1 MQKKPIEKPER
12 KTMTP
17 NDNDCIGAQA
27 ERECTNFLYRE
38 AELLDNWQFNEWLE
52 LLSTGIDYRVPV
64 RTTREKKS
72 GDGFSSKAFFMEED
86 YSSLKMRV
94 ARLGS
99 DFAWSE
105 NPRTRTRRMVSNVR
119 VAPGGDGALDVAS
132 NVATFCH
139 RGDSAVPLVLTYERK
154 DVLEREAGR
163 WKIARRLVLLD
174 TTVLGLESL
183 SIFL

>member
-1 MQKKPIEKPER
+1 
-12 KTMTP
+12 MTA
-17 NDNDCIGAQA
+17 NDNEIVAARA

-52 LLSTGIDYRVPV
+52 LLGAGIDYRVPV
-64 RTTREKKS
+64 RTTREKKD
-72 GDGFSSKAFFMEED
+72 GGGFSSKAFFMDED
-86 YSSLKMRV
+86 FSSLKMRV

-99 DFAWSE
+99 DYAWAE
-105 NPRTRTRRMVSNVR
+105 NPRTRTRRLVSNVR
-119 VAPGGDGALDVAS
+119 VAPGEDGAFNVAS

-154 DVLEREAGR
+154 DVLKREAGQL
-163 WKIARRLVLLD
+163 KIVRRLALLD